1 MSKVLRVTVGCTA
14 LNGTSVPTPFRLSE
28 DIEDGIEKCKS
39 QGWSV
44 VDHCL
49 PGMPGHYTQKS
60 QVAVLSAKSY
70 INLHTNIPS

>member
-1 MSKVLRVTVGCTA
+1 MMRVTVGCTS
-14 LNGTSVPTPFRLSE
+14 LNGTSLPLPSGSE
-28 DIEDGIEKCKS
+28 DIEDGIERYKS

-49 PGMPGHYTQKS
+49 PSMPDHYTQKS

-70 INLHTNIPS
+70 INLHIPS